1 MAFTGN
7 YATNTYKNGLN
18 TGTFNL
24 GGILNIAH
32 GGTGL
37 STVGPSGE
45 VLVSNGT
52 TAGWAAIPPVGDL
65 AGGAA
70 VGWIASKLGI
80 DDATVEGV
88 TQALTG
94 SPEMTLK
101 LKELDLEYAKLDQQD
116 RDSAR
121 KAYSEVATSEYATKL
136 DKAVVPILALG
147 TVGIAFLLI
156 GILMFKNVPTDQQQ
170 IIIFALGFITSASSQ
185 VLSFYFGS
193 SQGSKDKTKEIEGM
207 LKK

>member
-1 MAFTGN
+1 MMDT
-7 YATNTYKNGLN
+7 L
-18 TGTFNL
+18 L
-24 GGILNIAH
+24 GILKGVAPVLA
-32 GGTGL
+32 TA
-37 STVGPSGE
+37 VAGP
-45 VLVSNGT
+45 
-52 TAGWAAIPPVGDL
+52 

-94 SPEMTLK
+94 NPEMALK
-101 LKELDLEYAKLDQQD
+101 LKELDLEYAKLEAAD

-121 KAYSEVATSEYATKL
+121 KAYAAVATSEYATKL
-136 DKAVVPILALG
+136 DKLVVPVLALG
-147 TVGIAFLLI
+147 VVGLAFGLIAV
-156 GILMFKNVPTDQQQ
+156 LMFVNTPQDQQQ
-170 IIIFALGFITSASSQ
+170 IIIFALGFITSAAGQ

-193 SQGSKDKTKEIEGM
+193 SQGSKDKTEEIKGM

>member
-1 MAFTGN
+1 MDT
-7 YATNTYKNGLN
+7 L
-18 TGTFNL
+18 L
-24 GGILNIAH
+24 GILKGIAPVLA
-32 GGTGL
+32 TA
-37 STVGPSGE
+37 VAGP
-45 VLVSNGT
+45 
-52 TAGWAAIPPVGDL
+52 

-94 SPEMTLK
+94 NPEMTMK

-121 KAYSEVATSEYATKL
+121 KAYADVATSENSTKL

-147 TVGIAFLLI
+147 TVALAFLFI
-156 GILMFKNVPTDQQQ
+156 GILIFIDVAADQQQ
-170 IIIFALGFITSASSQ
+170 MIIFALGFITSSAGQ

-193 SQGSKDKTKEIEGM
+193 SQGSKDKTKELEGM
-207 LKK
+207 MKK

>member
-1 MAFTGN
+1 MMETLLGLLKGVAPVL
-7 YATNTYKNGLN
+7 AT
-18 TGTFNL
+18 
-24 GGILNIAH
+24 A
-32 GGTGL
+32 
-37 STVGPSGE
+37 VAGP
-45 VLVSNGT
+45 
-52 TAGWAAIPPVGDL
+52 

-94 SPEMTLK
+94 NPEMAMK
-101 LKELDLEYAKLDQQD
+101 LKELDLEYAKLDAQD

-121 KAYSEVATSEYATKL
+121 QAYATVATSEHATKL
-136 DKAVVPILALG
+136 DKSVVPLLALG
-147 TVGIAFLLI
+147 TVTLAFSFI
-156 GILMFKNVPTDQQQ
+156 GILMFKDVPVDQQQ
-170 IIIFALGFITSASSQ
+170 MVIFALGFITSSAGQ

>member
-1 MAFTGN
+1 MET
-7 YATNTYKNGLN
+7 L
-18 TGTFNL
+18 L
-24 GGILNIAH
+24 GILKGVAPVLA
-32 GGTGL
+32 TA
-37 STVGPSGE
+37 VAGP
-45 VLVSNGT
+45 
-52 TAGWAAIPPVGDL
+52 

-94 SPEMTLK
+94 NPEMTMK
-101 LKELDLEYAKLDQQD
+101 LKELDLEYAKLEVQD

-121 KAYSEVATSEYATKL
+121 QAYAQVATSENATKL
-136 DKAVVPILALG
+136 EKMVVPVLALG
-147 TVGIAFLLI
+147 VVGLAFVLIAV
-156 GILMFKNVPTDQQQ
+156 LMFVDTPNDQQQ
-170 IIIFALGFITSASSQ
+170 LVIFALGFITSAAGQ

-193 SQGSKDKTKEIEGM
+193 SQGSKSKTEEMKGM

>member
-1 MAFTGN
+1 MLDT
-7 YATNTYKNGLN
+7 L
-18 TGTFNL
+18 L
-24 GGILNIAH
+24 GILKNVAPVLA
-32 GGTGL
+32 TA
-37 STVGPSGE
+37 VAGP
-45 VLVSNGT
+45 
-52 TAGWAAIPPVGDL
+52 

-94 SPEMTLK
+94 NPEMTMK

-121 KAYSEVATSEYATKL
+121 KAYAEVATSQYATKL
-136 DKAVVPILALG
+136 DKMVVPILALG
-147 TVGIAFLLI
+147 TVALAFLFIGTLI
-156 GILMFKNVPTDQQQ
+156 FIDVAPDQQQ
-170 IIIFALGFITSASSQ
+170 MIIFALGFITSSAGQ

-193 SQGSKDKTKEIEGM
+193 SQGSKDKTKEIEG
-207 LKK
+207 LIRK